1 MMRLISSKDG
11 EVMPEVNATIEIKL
25 KIPIYVD
32 DIEDVKDIMYLH
44 MEDYFGDNLI
54 DYNLL
59 DVEEV

>member
-1 MMRLISSKDG
+1 
-11 EVMPEVNATIEIKL
+11 MPEVTATIEIKL

-32 DIEDVKDIMYLH
+32 DINDVGDVMYLH
-44 MEDYFGDNLI
+44 MVDYFGDNMV

>member
-1 MMRLISSKDG
+1 
-11 EVMPEVNATIEIKL
+11 MPEVNATIEIKL

-32 DIEDVKDIMYLH
+32 DINDVEDVMYLH

-59 DVEEV
+59 DVEEGLL